1 MVQGSEVRDQWSV
14 SQMGWKKPNQAN
26 CAVYSLDLLGSTI
39 RNPPPDDEFAVDLVE
54 PIIGKTG
61 I

>member
-1 MVQGSEVRDQWSV
+1 
-14 SQMGWKKPNQAN
+14 MGWKKPNQAN